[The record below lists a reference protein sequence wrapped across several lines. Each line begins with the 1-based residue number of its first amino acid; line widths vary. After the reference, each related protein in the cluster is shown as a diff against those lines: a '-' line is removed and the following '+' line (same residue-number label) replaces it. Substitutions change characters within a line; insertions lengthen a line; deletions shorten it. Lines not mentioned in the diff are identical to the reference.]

1 MASNNYTSANI
12 APSSDTFRE
21 WVDLTNRITY
31 DMEKYVVSTAPA
43 GNTQGAETIGNAH
56 VNGYF
61 GANTVL
67 VFDGI
72 AGATGNATH
81 YGTRSPADNLVF
93 HTNAVFADDGTN
105 TAIIHAQSNVHGTNS
120 GIQFT
125 SNTTVAAIT
134 INTTSDVFESNAG
147 VNRFNTVMDINANV
161 DIDNDLVTIN
171 SGNTTLGGNSTAGEF
186 NVLSNTAFEAN
197 VFMDAE
203 LVEMSSNTVKI
214 TANTDLFQSN
224 ATLNDINS
232 NLDIDNSLTT
242 VTSANAIIEGGHLDI
257 TSVLDVDNS
266 DTDITATDFTVTGT
280 TANLDSTTTAVNGT
294 TLDINSATVDVD
306 SATAVNFNSPDVG
319 INGALLDINS
329 ATVDVDSATAVN
341 FNSPDVG
348 INGALL
354 DINSTTVDVDGT
366 LLDVLSTD
374 VNISG
379 SNLVVDSVNV
389 EIDGTAANLDS
400 TTTNINGTTLDINS
414 TTVDVD
420 GTLLDITS
428 TDVNVSGS
436 NVTIDSVN
444 VDIDGTAAN
453 LDSTTTNINGTT
465 LDINST
471 TVDVDSTTVDFT
483 ATDINLSGTNTL
495 IDSTNTNIH
504 GKLLD
509 VTSNVTVNAESVY
522 IHSVNTTIG
531 EANDDIF
538 NVISDTKLHDKL
550 NVVKNVDFDA
560 DLNVD
565 GNQQLDGTLT
575 VDDVTYL
582 KSTANVDGLLVAKD
596 NFHLTGTANVSV
608 RVNVGANVH
617 ANTTAYEVGTG
628 EGKLVASNGSLVI
641 GNSTVFTSA
650 TMANVETTGT
660 ATVAGHTDLNST
672 LNVNG
677 IGTFEDTTNSAS
689 NTTGAVIVAGGIG
702 VAKSATVG
710 EDVTVHGDIDIK
722 GNVTLGDANG
732 DDIAFL
738 GRANTNIVPTS
749 NANLKLGTAT
759 KTWDVHADD
768 IRTAT
773 MTASG
778 DVQIDGNLTVDQS
791 ANVGY
796 PFSVSN
802 TSTTAFQVQTRN
814 GGDDREIIVGNTVPN
829 TTAAE
834 DRLIIRSAV
843 GNSTIGL
850 LPLHGNNVV
859 LGDGTH
865 RWILTANTGHFSGD
879 VTVADTTQS
888 SSKTTGSAKLA
899 GGLGVTKKVFI
910 GQDLVAEAAA
920 NIAGLLSAK
929 NNVNIGNTTNGE
941 ANTFTLKVRDTA
953 AITSTLAAGNT
964 TVTGFVNATTT
975 IESGGDVTVG
985 GNADIAGSANVGT
998 NLNVTSEANTSTL
1011 RVRSSSNLEGTLEVA
1026 GDLTANSDVTLGNAS
1041 SDTVKFIGS
1050 IGGNSTVGIIPS
1062 ANGRILG
1069 TNLKRFKAALTT
1081 VNASGDITAGADVDI
1096 SGEANTDTLRVRGE
1110 TSNFEQANVHFGN
1123 STTGYANVTVA
1134 PTVADANVN
1143 YVKVDTGKLEAVDL
1157 VITGSAV
1164 LPDDTTLTAT
1174 SLGTANLT
1182 VTDTTFF
1189 SGADANSTYTPS
1201 VRFGDGSDAE
1211 HAVIVN
1217 FENALVNTHFVA
1229 DTTARDIGTNAKRWG
1244 EGHFNDLLQ
1253 VGGSSGVVINSANV
1267 TADNIIARDDLIAA
1281 SSSDRDLKT
1290 NLLKIDTAVNKVEEL
1305 GGYEFEWNSNIGD
1318 ERIGTKEYG
1327 VIAQE
1332 VEQILPHAVK
1342 INSRGYRTVNYNS
1355 LIPLLIEAVKELSGR
1370 VEELETK
1377 ERREELD
1384 G

>member
-72 AGATGNATH
+72 AGATGNTTH

-677 IGTFEDTTNSAS
+677 IGTFEDTTNSIS
-689 NTTGAVIVAGGIG
+689 NTTGAVTVAGGIG

-749 NANLKLGTAT
+749 NATLKLGTAT

-796 PFSVSN
+796 PFTVSN

-814 GGDDREIIVGNTVPN
+814 AGNDREIIVGNTVPN

-834 DRLIIRSAV
+834 DRLIIRSGV

-888 SSKTTGSAKLA
+888 TSKTTGSAKLA
-899 GGLGVTKKVFI
+899 GGLGVTKKAFI

-929 NNVNIGNTTNGE
+929 NNVNIGNTTSGE

-985 GNADIAGSANVGT
+985 ASAGIAGSANVGT
-998 NLNVTSEANTSTL
+998 NLNVTSEANTGTL
-1011 RVRSSSNLEGTLEVA
+1011 RVRSSSNLEGTLQVA
-1026 GDLTANSDVTLGNAS
+1026 GDVTANSDVTLGNAS

-1096 SGEANTDTLRVRGE
+1096 SGQANTDTLRVRGE

-1174 SLGTANLT
+1174 TLGTANLT

-1229 DTTARDIGTNAKRWG
+1229 DATSRDIGTNAKRWG

>member
-72 AGATGNATH
+72 AGATGNTTH

-575 VDDVTYL
+575 VDGVTYL

-677 IGTFEDTTNSAS
+677 IGTFEDTTNSIS
-689 NTTGAVIVAGGIG
+689 NTTGAVTVAGGIG

-749 NANLKLGTAT
+749 NATLKLGTAT

-796 PFSVSN
+796 PFTVSN

-814 GGDDREIIVGNTVPN
+814 AGNDREIIVGNTVPN

-834 DRLIIRSAV
+834 DRLIIRSGV

-888 SSKTTGSAKLA
+888 TSKTTGSAKLA
-899 GGLGVTKKVFI
+899 GGLGVTKKAFI

-929 NNVNIGNTTNGE
+929 NNVNIGNTTSGE

-985 GNADIAGSANVGT
+985 ASAGIAGSANVGT
-998 NLNVTSEANTSTL
+998 NLNVTSEANTGTL
-1011 RVRSSSNLEGTLEVA
+1011 RVRSSSNLEGTLQVA
-1026 GDLTANSDVTLGNAS
+1026 GDVTANSDVTLGNAS

-1096 SGEANTDTLRVRGE
+1096 SGQANTDTLRVRGE

-1174 SLGTANLT
+1174 TLGTPNLT

-1189 SGADANSTYTPS
+1189 TGAAANSTYTPS

-1229 DTTARDIGTNAKRWG
+1229 DATSRDIGTNAKRWG
-1244 EGHFNDLLQ
+1244 EGHFNELLQ

>member
-72 AGATGNATH
+72 AGATGNTTH

-677 IGTFEDTTNSAS
+677 IGTFEDTTNSIS
-689 NTTGAVIVAGGIG
+689 NTTGAVTVAGGIG

-749 NANLKLGTAT
+749 NATLKLGTAT

-796 PFSVSN
+796 PFTVSN

-814 GGDDREIIVGNTVPN
+814 AGNDREIIVGNTVPN

-834 DRLIIRSAV
+834 DRLIIRSGV

-888 SSKTTGSAKLA
+888 TSKTTGSAKLA
-899 GGLGVTKKVFI
+899 GGLGVTKKAFI

-929 NNVNIGNTTNGE
+929 NNVNIGNTTSGE

-985 GNADIAGSANVGT
+985 ASAGIAGSANVGT
-998 NLNVTSEANTSTL
+998 NLNVTSEANTGTL
-1011 RVRSSSNLEGTLEVA
+1011 RVRSSSNLEGTLQVA
-1026 GDLTANSDVTLGNAS
+1026 GDVTANSDVTLGNAS

-1096 SGEANTDTLRVRGE
+1096 SGQANTDTLRVRGE

-1174 SLGTANLT
+1174 TLGTANLT

-1229 DTTARDIGTNAKRWG
+1229 DATSRDIGTNAKRWG
-1244 EGHFNDLLQ
+1244 EGHFNELLQ

>member
-72 AGATGNATH
+72 AGATGNTTH

>member
-72 AGATGNATH
+72 AGATGNTTH

-575 VDDVTYL
+575 VDGVTYL

-677 IGTFEDTTNSAS
+677 IGTFEDTTNSIS
-689 NTTGAVIVAGGIG
+689 NTTGAVTVAGGIG

-749 NANLKLGTAT
+749 NATLKLGTAT

-796 PFSVSN
+796 PFTVSN

-814 GGDDREIIVGNTVPN
+814 AGNDREIIVGNTVPN

-834 DRLIIRSAV
+834 DRLIIRSGV

-888 SSKTTGSAKLA
+888 TSKTTGSAKLA

-929 NNVNIGNTTNGE
+929 NNVNIGNTTSGE

-985 GNADIAGSANVGT
+985 ASAGIAGSANVGT
-998 NLNVTSEANTSTL
+998 NLNVTSEANTGTL
-1011 RVRSSSNLEGTLEVA
+1011 RVRSSSNLEGTLQVA
-1026 GDLTANSDVTLGNAS
+1026 GDVTANSDVTLGNAS

-1096 SGEANTDTLRVRGE
+1096 SGQANTDTLRVRGE

-1174 SLGTANLT
+1174 TLGTANLT

-1229 DTTARDIGTNAKRWG
+1229 DATSRDIGTNAKRWG
-1244 EGHFNDLLQ
+1244 EGHFNELLQ

>member
-61 GANTVL
+61 GANTVI

-72 AGATGNATH
+72 AGATGNSTH

-147 VNRFNTVMDINANV
+147 VNRFNTIMDVNANV

-171 SGNTTLGGNSTAGEF
+171 SGNTTLGGNASAGEF

-232 NLDIDNSLTT
+232 NLDIDNSETT
-242 VTSANAIIEGGHLDI
+242 ITSANTTIEGGHLDI

-294 TLDINSATVDVD
+294 TLDINSTTVDVDGTTLDINSTDVNVSGANLIVDSVNVDIDGTAANLDSTTTNINGTTLDINSTTVDVDGTLLDINSTDVNVSGSNVIIDSVNVDIDGTAANLDSTTTNINGTLLDINSATVDVD
-306 SATAVNFNSPDVG
+306 SATNIELTSPDVG

-366 LLDVLSTD
+366 
-374 VNISG
+374 
-379 SNLVVDSVNV
+379 
-389 EIDGTAANLDS
+389 
-400 TTTNINGTTLDINS
+400 
-414 TTVDVD
+414 TVD
-420 GTLLDITS
+420 I
-428 TDVNVSGS
+428 
-436 NVTIDSVN
+436 
-444 VDIDGTAAN
+444 
-453 LDSTTTNINGTT
+453 
-465 LDINST
+465 
-471 TVDVDSTTVDFT
+471 T

-677 IGTFEDTTNSAS
+677 IGTFEDTTDTSS
-689 NTTGAVIVAGGIG
+689 NTTGAVKVAGGIG

-710 EDVTVHGDIDIK
+710 GDVTVHGDIDIK

-732 DDIAFL
+732 DEIAFL

-802 TSTTAFQVQTRN
+802 TSTAAFKVQTRN
-814 GGDDREIIVGNTVPN
+814 GGVDREIFIGNTTP
-829 TTAAE
+829 TSTEAD

-843 GNSTIGL
+843 GNGSIGL
-850 LPLHGNNVV
+850 IPLHGNNVP
-859 LGDGTH
+859 LGNHGH
-865 RWILTANTGHFSGD
+865 RWLLSANSGNFSGA
-879 VTVADTTQS
+879 VTVTKDTESTS
-888 SSKTTGSAKLA
+888 NTTGSVIVA
-899 GGLGVTKKVFI
+899 GGIGVSKKAFLGS
-910 GQDLVAEAAA
+910 DLVVEGSA
-920 NIAGLLSAK
+920 NIATLLSAK
-929 NNVNIGNTTNGE
+929 TDVNIGNTTNGE
-941 ANTFTLKVRDTA
+941 ANTFTLRA
-953 AITSTLAAGNT
+953 RN
-964 TVTGFVNATTT
+964 N
-975 IESGGDVTVG
+975 
-985 GNADIAGSANVGT
+985 
-998 NLNVTSEANTSTL
+998 
-1011 RVRSSSNLEGTLEVA
+1011 SNLEGTLQVA
-1026 GDLTANSDVTLGNAS
+1026 GDVTANSDVTLGNAS

-1062 ANGRILG
+1062 ATGRILG
-1069 TNLKRFKAALTT
+1069 TDAKRFKAAFTT
-1081 VNASGDITAGADVDI
+1081 ANTSGDITAGADVDI
-1096 SGEANTDTLRVRGE
+1096 TGEANTSTLRVRETAAITKTLAAGNTTVTGFVSATTTIQSGGDVTVGANAGITGSANVGTNVNITNQANTDTLRVRGE

-1123 STTGYANVTVA
+1123 STTGYATVTVA
-1134 PTVADANVN
+1134 PTVADAAVN

-1189 SGADANSTYTPS
+1189 TGAAANSTYTPS
-1201 VRFGDGSDAE
+1201 VRFGDGNDAE
-1211 HAVIVN
+1211 HQVIIN
-1217 FENALVNTHFVA
+1217 FENAVVNTNFVA
-1229 DTTARDIGTNAKRWG
+1229 DATTRDIGTNANRWG
-1244 EGHFNDLLQ
+1244 EGHFNNLLQ

-1290 NLLKIDTAVNKVEEL
+1290 NLLKIDTAVDKVEEL

-1377 ERREELD
+1377 QRREDLD

>member
-72 AGATGNATH
+72 AGATGNTTH

-677 IGTFEDTTNSAS
+677 IGTFEDTTNSIS
-689 NTTGAVIVAGGIG
+689 NTTGAVTVAGGIG

-749 NANLKLGTAT
+749 NATLKLGTAT

-796 PFSVSN
+796 PFTVSN

-814 GGDDREIIVGNTVPN
+814 AGNDREIIVGNTVPN

-834 DRLIIRSAV
+834 DRLIIRSGV

-888 SSKTTGSAKLA
+888 TSKTTGSAKLA
-899 GGLGVTKKVFI
+899 GGLGVTKKAFI

-929 NNVNIGNTTNGE
+929 NNVNIGNTTSGE

-985 GNADIAGSANVGT
+985 ASAGIAGSANVGT
-998 NLNVTSEANTSTL
+998 NLNVTSEANTGTL
-1011 RVRSSSNLEGTLEVA
+1011 RVRSSSNLEGTLQVA
-1026 GDLTANSDVTLGNAS
+1026 GDVTANSDVTLGNAS

-1096 SGEANTDTLRVRGE
+1096 SGQANTDTLRVRGE

-1174 SLGTANLT
+1174 TLGTANLT

-1229 DTTARDIGTNAKRWG
+1229 DATSRDIGTNAKRWG
-1244 EGHFNDLLQ
+1244 EGHFNELLQ
-1253 VGGSSGVVINSANV
+1253 VGGSTGVVINSANV

>member
-72 AGATGNATH
+72 AGATGNTTH

-677 IGTFEDTTNSAS
+677 IGTFEDTTNSIS
-689 NTTGAVIVAGGIG
+689 NTTGAVTVAGGIG

-710 EDVTVHGDIDIK
+710 EDVTVHGYIDIK

-749 NANLKLGTAT
+749 NATLKLGTAT

-796 PFSVSN
+796 PFTVSN

-814 GGDDREIIVGNTVPN
+814 AGNDREIIVGNTVPN

-834 DRLIIRSAV
+834 DRLIIRSGV

-888 SSKTTGSAKLA
+888 TSKTTGSAKLA
-899 GGLGVTKKVFI
+899 GGLGVTKKAFI

-929 NNVNIGNTTNGE
+929 NNVNIGNTTSGE

-985 GNADIAGSANVGT
+985 ASAGIAGSANVGT
-998 NLNVTSEANTSTL
+998 NLNVTSEANTGTL
-1011 RVRSSSNLEGTLEVA
+1011 RVRSSSNLEGTLQVA
-1026 GDLTANSDVTLGNAS
+1026 GDVTANSDVTLGNAS

-1096 SGEANTDTLRVRGE
+1096 SGQANTDTLRVRGE

-1174 SLGTANLT
+1174 TLGTANLT

-1189 SGADANSTYTPS
+1189 TGAAANSTYTPS

-1229 DTTARDIGTNAKRWG
+1229 DGTTRDIGTNAKRWG
-1244 EGHFNDLLQ
+1244 EGHFNELLQ
-1253 VGGSSGVVINSANV
+1253 VGGSTGVVINSANV

>member
-1 MASNNYTSANI
+1 MASNNYTSANVV
-12 APSSDTFRE
+12 PSSDTFRE

-31 DMEKYVVSTAPA
+31 DMEKRVVTTAMHSV
-43 GNTQGAETIGNAH
+43 GGGT
-56 VNGYF
+56 
-61 GANTVL
+61 
-67 VFDGI
+67 
-72 AGATGNATH
+72 TGNAYVNGFFSANTLMITDSIKGVSTDDSANTLGANSALANLIFSTNATFIANNTH
-81 YGTRSPADNLVF
+81 YS
-93 HTNAVFADDGTN
+93 HINAQA
-105 TAIIHAQSNVHGTNS
+105 NVHIS
-120 GIQFT
+120 GGLL
-125 SNTTVAAIT
+125 NV
-134 INTTSDVFESNAG
+134 D
-147 VNRFNTVMDINANV
+147 ANV
-161 DIDNDLVTIN
+161 
-171 SGNTTLGGNSTAGEF
+171 
-186 NVLSNTAFEAN
+186 
-197 VFMDAE
+197 
-203 LVEMSSNTVKI
+203 
-214 TANTDLFQSN
+214 
-224 ATLNDINS
+224 
-232 NLDIDNSLTT
+232 
-242 VTSANAIIEGGHLDI
+242 
-257 TSVLDVDNS
+257 DVDNS

-280 TANLDSTTTAVNGT
+280 TANLDSTTTAVNGTTLEINSTTVEVDGTLLDITSTDVNVSGSNVTIDSVNVDIDGTAANLDSTTTNINGTTLDINSTTVDVDGTLLDVLSTDVNISGSNLIVDSVNVEIDGTAANLDSTTTNINGT

-348 INGALL
+348 INGAL
-354 DINSTTVDVDGT
+354 
-366 LLDVLSTD
+366 
-374 VNISG
+374 
-379 SNLVVDSVNV
+379 
-389 EIDGTAANLDS
+389 
-400 TTTNINGTTLDINS
+400 
-414 TTVDVD
+414 
-420 GTLLDITS
+420 
-428 TDVNVSGS
+428 
-436 NVTIDSVN
+436 
-444 VDIDGTAAN
+444 
-453 LDSTTTNINGTT
+453 

-582 KSTANVDGLLVAKD
+582 KSTANVDGLLTAKD

-617 ANTTAYEVGTG
+617 ANTTAYQVGTG

-660 ATVAGHTDLNST
+660 LTVAGHTDLNST

-677 IGTFEDTTNSAS
+677 IGTFEDTTNSTS
-689 NTTGAVIVAGGIG
+689 NTTGAVKVAGGIG

-710 EDVTVHGDIDIK
+710 GDVTVHGDIDIK
-722 GNVTLGDANG
+722 GNVTLGDANS

-738 GRANTNIVPTS
+738 GRANTDIVPTS
-749 NANLKLGTAT
+749 NADLKLGTAS
-759 KTWDVHADD
+759 KTWDVYADD

-814 GGDDREIIVGNTVPN
+814 GGADREIIVGNTVP
-829 TTAAE
+829 TDLVAE
-834 DRLIIRSAV
+834 DRLIIRSGV

-859 LGDGTH
+859 LGDDTH
-865 RWILTANTGHFSGD
+865 RWILTANAGHFSGV
-879 VTVADTTQS
+879 VTVSDTTQS

-985 GNADIAGSANVGT
+985 ANIDITGSANVGT
-998 NLNVTSEANTSTL
+998 NANIGNTTSGEANTFTL
-1011 RVRSSSNLEGTLEVA
+1011 RVRNNSNLEGTLEVA

-1041 SDTVKFIGS
+1041 DDTVKFIGS

-1081 VNASGDITAGADVDI
+1081 VNASGDITAAADVDI

-1134 PTVADANVN
+1134 PTEANASLN

-1174 SLGTANLT
+1174 TLGTANLT

-1189 SGADANSTYTPS
+1189 TGATSNSTYTSS
-1201 VRFGDGSDAE
+1201 VRFGDGSDTE
-1211 HAVIVN
+1211 HKVIVN
-1217 FENALVNTHFVA
+1217 FENAVVNTHFVA
-1229 DTTARDIGTNAKRWG
+1229 DGTTRNIGTNAARWG
-1244 EGHFNDLLQ
+1244 EGHYESLVQ
-1253 VGGSSGVVINSANV
+1253 VGGPTGVVINSANV